1 MISFFT
7 INTFQTDQ
15 TLELSGIEKDG
26 KEQCITLKVD
36 APFYNDPAPPEPS
49 DKKSDIDSKNN
60 KALMGLWDYEVVEAF
75 FLCSKSEQYLE
86 VEFGPHGHHL
96 VLFLNGRKNMPF
108 ITQTHTVVFV
118 KNYITIMNQS
128 KCTQICQSGF
138 TMTKMVICSVQMDQ
152 KGNIF
157 LPIWHLKKVSI

>member
-15 TLELSGIEKDG
+15 TLELSGIEKEG

-49 DKKSDIDSKNN
+49 DKKSDIDSKND

-86 VEFGPHGHHL
+86 VEVGPHGHHL
-96 VLFLNGRKNMPF
+96 VLFLNGRKNIIKECMPIKWEVEIGKSSNYFLILFCLF
-108 ITQTHTVVFV
+108 IMRFDYCFID
-118 KNYITIMNQS
+118 N
-128 KCTQICQSGF
+128 
-138 TMTKMVICSVQMDQ
+138 
-152 KGNIF
+152 
-157 LPIWHLKKVSI
+157 